1 MLSRAKADI
10 VVREPQNPVAINSEY
25 LGSKFQLTDK
35 IENTPRIKLPIILI
49 TMIFSEN
56 DSKITGVDAILYL
69 RKAPAIAPTAKKII
83 SIPLIYFHLPFIL
96 VYLVGIISIQFYY
109 RSSFGLLF
117 QG

>member
-25 LGSKFQLTDK
+25 LISKFQLTDK
-35 IENTPRIKLPIILI
+35 IENTPSMKLPIILI
-49 TMIFSEN
+49 TKIFSEN
-56 DSKITGVDAILYL
+56 DSKTMGVDAILYL
-69 RKAPAIAPTAKKII
+69 RKAPTMAPTTKKMI

-96 VYLVGIISIQFYY
+96 VYLVGIIGIQFYY
-109 RSSFGLLF
+109 RSSSGLLF